1 MAEFNE
7 DVESCIDDFDGDAEM
22 EEESEE
28 EEMDEL
34 RCGVCDNWMR
44 VWVTR
49 RKGNKKAVC
58 DHCGEWKKC
67 FVNGFKHIVQTE
79 AKYREILQDKFK
91 LHKGG
96 SFPKCTQHGKECRLK
111 RGWEASMV
119 HSYLSDHLFMVCGL
133 RIKQD
138 PCDFV
143 MVASKTKD
151 ENEEQTLLQHYKDYL
166 KQQREMKD
174 LFASVRYNF
183 Q

>member
-1 MAEFNE
+1 M
-7 DVESCIDDFDGDAEM
+7 
-22 EEESEE
+22 
-28 EEMDEL
+28 
-34 RCGVCDNWMR
+34 
-44 VWVTR
+44 
-49 RKGNKKAVC
+49 
-58 DHCGEWKKC
+58 
-67 FVNGFKHIVQTE
+67 QTE
-79 AKYREILQDKFK
+79 AKYREILHDKFK

-174 LFASVRYNF
+174 LFANVRHNF